1 MSGAGLLPCKL
12 TPDPYSASA
21 SDRRS
26 TGRPYASYLRRI
38 GRARDRRR
46 IGRASDRRSTGPKFY
61 LYSNRK
67 CHDLQINRHRNGGK
81 A

>member
-1 MSGAGLLPCKL
+1 MSAFDSKADIGVPKADMSGAGLLPCKL

-26 TGRPYASYLRRI
+26 TGRA
-38 GRARDRRR
+38 
-46 IGRASDRRSTGPKFY
+46 RASDRHSTGPKFY
-61 LYSNRK
+61 LHSNRK